1 MQAIY
6 YRLSPR
12 LLLPALI
19 LSGLLAGCTQLQ
31 YYDQLLT
38 GQYQLLQQRRPLA
51 EVSADPAT
59 SANLR
64 ERLALARQLRDF
76 ASQHLGLPDNNSYR
90 TYADLGR
97 PYAVYNVFAAPAL
110 SLEPYHWCYP
120 LIGCA
125 SYRGYFDRA
134 LAEQEAQ
141 RLRQAGYDVYIANIP
156 AYSTLGW
163 FDDPLL
169 NTFINWP
176 IGLMAE
182 LIFHELAH
190 QRLYIDNDTAFN
202 EAFATAVGQLGA
214 QRWLQRY
221 APPAALAEYEAL
233 KRYQSDFLALVFELR
248 EQLAA
253 LYASDLSSAAKQR
266 NKAQLFAV
274 LQHRYQTLKTEHWN
288 GFTGYDPWFG
298 QDLNNARLAPI
309 GTYYQNVP
317 AFKNLFVAS
326 GEDFEQFYQQVEQLS
341 ILPPSDREQRLYT
354 LSAGCLGAIR
364 CSVNDSVHRQNISAL
379 PTPPSAE

>member
-1 MQAIY
+1 MQAIHY
-6 YRLSPR
+6 R
-12 LLLPALI
+12 LLLRLVLPGLV
-19 LSGLLAGCTQLQ
+19 LPGLLAGCTQLQ
-31 YYDQLLT
+31 YYDQLLA
-38 GQYQLLQQRRPLA
+38 GQYQLMQQRRPLA

-59 SANLR
+59 SDALR

-76 ASQHLGLPDNNSYR
+76 ASQHLRLPDNNSYR
-90 TYADLGR
+90 NYADLGR
-97 PYAVYNVFAAPAL
+97 PYAVYNVFAAPEL

-120 LIGCA
+120 IIGCA

-169 NTFINWP
+169 NTFIHWP
-176 IGLMAE
+176 VGLMAE

-214 QRWLQRY
+214 QRWLDGY
-221 APPAALAEYEAL
+221 TPAAAAEYQAM
-233 KRYQSDFLALVFELR
+233 KRYQNDFLELVFELR

-253 LYASDLSSAAKQR
+253 LYASAQNPAAKR
-266 NKAQLFAV
+266 HAKVQLFAAA
-274 LQHRYQTLKTEHWN
+274 QRRYQALKTERWN
-288 GFTGYDPWFG
+288 GFAGYDYWFG
-298 QDLNNARLAPI
+298 QDLNNAKLAPI
-309 GTYYQNVP
+309 GTYYQDVP
-317 AFKNLFVAS
+317 AFRNLFVAS
-326 GEDFEQFYQQVEQLS
+326 GEDFEQFYRQVEQLS
-341 ILPPSDREQRLYT
+341 TLPPPERKQRLYA
-354 LSAGCLGAIR
+354 LSGGCRGAIR
-364 CSVNDSVHRQNISAL
+364 CSVNGSTHRQSISAL